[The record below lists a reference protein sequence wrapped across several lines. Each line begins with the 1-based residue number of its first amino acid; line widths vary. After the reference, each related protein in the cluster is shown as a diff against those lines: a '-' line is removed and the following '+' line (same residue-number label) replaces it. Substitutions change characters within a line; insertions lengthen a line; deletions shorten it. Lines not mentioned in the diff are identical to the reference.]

1 MPARHPADGSCRCPS
16 WCCEQGN
23 HLYPKAYRFFEQK
36 RLLEKKPKSAG
47 RLANEQ
53 LLGEHRAKW
62 AKYAHL
68 GSSFAAEF
76 AGEGFGL
83 RHDDGHRWGR

>member
-1 MPARHPADGSCRCPS
+1 M
-16 WCCEQGN
+16 
-23 HLYPKAYRFFEQK
+23 LV
-36 RLLEKKPKSAG
+36 
-47 RLANEQ
+47 
-53 LLGEHRAKW
+53 EHR

-83 RHDDGHRWGR
+83 RHDDGHRWVLAPRW